1 MSKLS
6 RRSLVTSAAALPVLA
21 VPALA
26 AEAAKPDPVFV
37 AIERFREAEEAY
49 VSLCEH
55 EGGLIA
61 SGQEL
66 TSAPDDHRTSE
77 MVATVKASVDARV
90 KLASTS
96 PTTLAGLSALLAF
109 VVSESDEKQIWVFE
123 EGEEM
128 ETFVRSLER
137 GARMVQS

>member
-6 RRSLVTSAAALPVLA
+6 RRSLVTRAAALPVLA

-37 AIERFREAEEAY
+37 AIEKYCEAREAY
-49 VSLCEH
+49 VSLCDH
-55 EGGLIA
+55 EEGLIA

-66 TSAPDDHRTSE
+66 TPAPGDHRTPE
-77 MVATVKASVDARV
+77 MVATVKACVDARM

-96 PTTLAGLSALLAF
+96 PTTLAGLSSLLTF
-109 VVSESDEKQIWVFE
+109 VVSESNEKEIWVFE